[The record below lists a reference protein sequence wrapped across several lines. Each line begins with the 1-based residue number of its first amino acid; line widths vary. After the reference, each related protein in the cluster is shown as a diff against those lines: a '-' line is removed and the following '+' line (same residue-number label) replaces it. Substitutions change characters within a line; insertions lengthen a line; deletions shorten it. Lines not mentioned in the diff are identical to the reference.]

1 MTKLS
6 EVLLASCLTVVACGS
21 GRSTPP
27 VTDGSSSGTSSSSS
41 SSSSSTSS
49 SSGAPSGTCKAY
61 VPCEMLTQADIT
73 AAIGAPVGVGAQ
85 WDSSLTPMKTV
96 QCNWTSATTPATR
109 DAAFLVRCATTHQP
123 LPLYSKG
130 SLQLAYKNVVDVPG
144 LGDAAFWGWDPLP
157 ASGNPG
163 KPVAG
168 TLAVLFGNDLLV
180 IVGASGMTD
189 QASGLAACQQLVRE
203 LLPKL

>member
-1 MTKLS
+1 MIKLS
-6 EVLLASCLTVVACGS
+6 GVAFASCLAVVACGS

-41 SSSSSTSS
+41 SSSTSS

-61 VPCEMLTQADIT
+61 APCEMLTQADVT
-73 AAIGAPVGVGAQ
+73 AAIGAPVGVGSQ
-85 WDSSLTPMKTV
+85 FDSSFMSVETT
-96 QCNWTSATTPATR
+96 QCNWTSATTPPTR
-109 DAAFLVRCATTHQP
+109 DAAFLVRCATTHQA
-123 LPLYSKG
+123 LPLYSKDG
-130 SLQLAYKNVVDVPG
+130 LQHAYKNVVDVPG

-157 ASGNPG
+157 ASGDPG

-203 LLPKL
+203 VLPKL